1 MLARLQ
7 LLVARLRRRRG
18 FEADLDTE
26 LGFHLAA
33 REDDLA
39 RRGLSREA
47 ARRQARIEL
56 GGAERFKDE
65 CRQAVGLRVAD
76 ELSADLRYAWRGL
89 RRDRGFTAIAVTVLG
104 LTIGANTA
112 LFTFLH
118 AFFLKP
124 LPIAAADRH
133 VELSRQT
140 PAISSAGWSLEE
152 IEVMRAAGAGVIE
165 QGYANG
171 TRRPTLIADEP
182 LPLYAEAVTASFF
195 TLAEPRFARGRGLD
209 ASADWKG
216 SPNPVV
222 VLSYPGWRRLTAS
235 DPAIV
240 GKTLP
245 LDGKLF
251 TVAGVTDESFPGFDL
266 VIPDL
271 WMTASAAEQV
281 LARKTPNQTGAA
293 QSGFYNF
300 SALLKPGVSREQ
312 AADVLTRALAQVPT
326 RDPALR
332 DARVRVRSRTTLF
345 RESDE
350 ASPLALALLA
360 AFGATVLIAAAN
372 LTNMQLARG
381 AARARD
387 VALRVSLGAT
397 RGRLVRQILSE
408 SLLVAALGGMAGY
421 VLAWLTIGSL
431 HAFVFKLLAD
441 AGMAVSPVD
450 IDWRA
455 FIFTLG
461 LALAVGCTTGL
472 APALEATRP
481 DLRQHL
487 AEGAGA
493 AAGGV
498 RPRRLRDA
506 LLVTQVA
513 ASFVLLVAAGLMLQ
527 TASRTEGVAVGRQLE
542 RLVDL
547 RFDGPTRGLMD
558 RLAALPGVEGVAA
571 VDNAPLS
578 GALPRATVQV
588 GGQQRRVGVNL
599 VDERFLPLMDTPI
612 RRGRGFTASDAT
624 SRARTI
630 VVSEATA
637 RTLWPGRDPLGQT
650 LTFTE
655 SPDGDPTSAGAYEV
669 VGVAGDVV
677 SGLFFQGLD
686 ATHVY
691 VPAAVGSPGM
701 ADLMVR
707 LRGDA
712 TGARQALRGACR
724 ELAPAGCRPASLREM
739 LAASRT
745 PFTVAARIASSL
757 GGLALGLAC
766 LGLYG
771 LVSFGV
777 VQRTREIGVRMA
789 LGATRQAVATEVV
802 THAIRRVGL
811 GLALGLPL
819 GLALSGGVAAFI
831 LDAGAFDPRLYL
843 AIAGGLLLA
852 AAAAAAI
859 PARRASR
866 IDPMIAL
873 RHE

>member
-1 MLARLQ
+1 MLARLTS
-7 LLVARLRRRRG
+7 LIARLRRRRA

-65 CRQAVGLRVAD
+65 CRQAVGLRIAD

-112 LFTFLH
+112 LFTFLD

-195 TLAEPRFARGRGLD
+195 TLAEPRFARGRGFD

-245 LDGKLF
+245 LDGMLF

-312 AADVLTRALAQVPT
+312 AADVLTRALAQIPT

-332 DARVRVRSRTTLF
+332 DARVRVRCADDPVSRE
-345 RESDE
+345 R
-350 ASPLALALLA
+350 
-360 AFGATVLIAAAN
+360 
-372 LTNMQLARG
+372 RG
-381 AARARD
+381 
-387 VALRVSLGAT
+387 
-397 RGRLVRQILSE
+397 
-408 SLLVAALGGMAGY
+408 VAA
-421 VLAWLTIGSL
+421 
-431 HAFVFKLLAD
+431 
-441 AGMAVSPVD
+441 
-450 IDWRA
+450 
-455 FIFTLG
+455 
-461 LALAVGCTTGL
+461 
-472 APALEATRP
+472 
-481 DLRQHL
+481 
-487 AEGAGA
+487 GAG

-498 RPRRLRDA
+498 RRHRPHRRCQPDQHAARARSRARPRCG
-506 LLVTQVA
+506 
-513 ASFVLLVAAGLMLQ
+513 AAGLARRH
-527 TASRTEGVAVGRQLE
+527 TRASGPSDPLRKPAGR
-542 RLVDL
+542 RAGG
-547 RFDGPTRGLMD
+547 DGR
-558 RLAALPGVEGVAA
+558 V
-571 VDNAPLS
+571 
-578 GALPRATVQV
+578 RA
-588 GGQQRRVGVNL
+588 
-599 VDERFLPLMDTPI
+599 
-612 RRGRGFTASDAT
+612 RRG
-624 SRARTI
+624 SRSARST
-630 VVSEATA
+630 
-637 RTLWPGRDPLGQT
+637 PLCSSC
-650 LTFTE
+650 
-655 SPDGDPTSAGAYEV
+655 SP
-669 VGVAGDVV
+669 
-677 SGLFFQGLD
+677 
-686 ATHVY
+686 
-691 VPAAVGSPGM
+691 M
-701 ADLMVR
+701 
-707 LRGDA
+707 
-712 TGARQALRGACR
+712 
-724 ELAPAGCRPASLREM
+724 
-739 LAASRT
+739 
-745 PFTVAARIASSL
+745 
-757 GGLALGLAC
+757 
-766 LGLYG
+766 
-771 LVSFGV
+771 
-777 VQRTREIGVRMA
+777 
-789 LGATRQAVATEVV
+789 
-802 THAIRRVGL
+802 
-811 GLALGLPL
+811 
-819 GLALSGGVAAFI
+819 
-831 LDAGAFDPRLYL
+831 
-843 AIAGGLLLA
+843 
-852 AAAAAAI
+852 
-859 PARRASR
+859 RAWR
-866 IDPMIAL
+866 
-873 RHE
+873 